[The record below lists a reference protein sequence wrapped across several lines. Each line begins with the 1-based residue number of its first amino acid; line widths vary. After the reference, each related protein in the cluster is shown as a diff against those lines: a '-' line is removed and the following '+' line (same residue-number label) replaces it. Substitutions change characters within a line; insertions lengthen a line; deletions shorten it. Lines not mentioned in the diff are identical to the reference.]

1 MRICLCTI
9 SYREKLLDVALDAAR
24 SIGFGAVELWGREPH
39 VSETYDESRVRGVR
53 QMVEERGLR
62 LPVFGSYLVFGR
74 TQNHDGDVT
83 LADALHTA
91 HGLRAPIM
99 RVWASDVPSK
109 EASPSVWEATVA
121 QIQEACDRAAK
132 MSVTFAAEMHDDTL
146 ADTGPS
152 ARRLVEEVGRANF
165 RLNFQV
171 GNLGVEDQDE
181 RLETV
186 LPYVVHMHCQN
197 FRIDNA
203 PGTSKKEVRVNL
215 ADGMVDY
222 GRLIARL
229 SAAGYEGQFAVEFAA
244 EEGPGKEESLR
255 RDLLYLRSLLDAE
268 R

>member
-24 SIGFGAVELWGREPH
+24 AIGFGAVELWGREPH

-74 TQNHDGDVT
+74 TQSRDDSVT

-99 RVWASDVPSK
+99 RVWASDVGSRDAK
-109 EASPSVWEATVA
+109 QSVWDATVA
-121 QIQEACDRAAK
+121 EIQEACDRAAK
-132 MSVTFAAEMHDDTL
+132 MSVMFAAEMHDDTL

-171 GNLGVEDQDE
+171 GNLGVEDQHD

-186 LPYVVHMHCQN
+186 LPYVVHVHCQN
-197 FRIDNA
+197 FRLDH
-203 PGTSKKEVRVNL
+203 TSGATREVRVHL
-215 ADGMVDY
+215 GEGVVDY
-222 GRLIARL
+222 GRLISRL
-229 SAAGYEGQFAVEFAA
+229 TGAGYAGHFAVEFAA
-244 EEGPGKEESLR
+244 EEGPNKEDSLR
-255 RDLLYLRSLLDAE
+255 RDLLYLRSLLD
-268 R
+268 